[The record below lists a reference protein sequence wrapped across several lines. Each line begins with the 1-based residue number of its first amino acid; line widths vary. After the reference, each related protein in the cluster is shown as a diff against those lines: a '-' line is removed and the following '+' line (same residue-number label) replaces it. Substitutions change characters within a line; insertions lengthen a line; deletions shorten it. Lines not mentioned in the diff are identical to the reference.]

1 MPALFCFIG
10 NAPTKLTNEKE
21 KYIICSMRASIR
33 EMRRSIDWL
42 KRSTIMRLLLQSIRQ
57 NTIHGE
63 ENMLTYVFLREENNE
78 YFYEY
83 YVNGDKQFPG
93 VVALKKGERGRIVQ
107 LSQKDPFKNYAFH
120 AISGININTK
130 SGTVAWY

>member
-1 MPALFCFIG
+1 MP
-10 NAPTKLTNEKE
+10 
-21 KYIICSMRASIR
+21 
-33 EMRRSIDWL
+33 
-42 KRSTIMRLLLQSIRQ
+42 LLLQNIRQ
-57 NTIHGE
+57 NTIYGE
-63 ENMLTYVFLREENNE
+63 DNMLTYIFLHMENDE

-93 VVALKKGERGRIVQ
+93 VVALKKEERGRIVK

-120 AISGININTK
+120 AISGIDITMQ